1 MIDLAGRFHFLQVA
15 PQEIEELT
23 GHFGIFIME
32 AVSTRVETEI
42 AMLECDGVTASS
54 LLRLKYLEW
63 QLVFAGKITSA

>member
-1 MIDLAGRFHFLQVA
+1 
-15 PQEIEELT
+15 
-23 GHFGIFIME
+23 ME